1 MGCDL
6 QETTAQSGAG
16 QKKTHGQHPEQPGHT
31 PGGHERPRSPL
42 PGMDPAV
49 PKATLKVLGLSAGLL
64 VLVAAVTV
72 SVAVLLWRSE
82 ALGMLRGC
90 RERAANE
97 SRVLELRL
105 AELEQ
110 DRARLQRAVA
120 ESARAEDARR
130 RELAQARQ
138 EGKKLNSSLASCRER
153 AARLEANATAL
164 RDEALALRRE
174 RAELARKNAALQEE
188 LAQGTEEAK
197 ELRRWLEEAE
207 EQRRTLRARGEK
219 CEARQKELEKN
230 LRDNAAEVEAQR
242 RRRVGSR
249 TARRRKG

>member
-1 MGCDL
+1 MTC
-6 QETTAQSGAG
+6 
-16 QKKTHGQHPEQPGHT
+16 KKPQPEAALGRKKKPHGQHPEQPRHT

-49 PKATLKVLGLSAGLL
+49 PKATLKVLGLSVGLL

-110 DRARLQRAVA
+110 ERARLQRAAA

-153 AARLEANATAL
+153 AVGAAGMGTGGPRPLRPCCGVAWMRGEQRCPGRLGRWLLARRNGQNHVDAPSPGGFGAGSWKIPAAVGVWKAPLWFLVPGWGAAILSSSQT
-164 RDEALALRRE
+164 EALHTY
-174 RAELARKNAALQEE
+174 N
-188 LAQGTEEAK
+188 
-197 ELRRWLEEAE
+197 
-207 EQRRTLRARGEK
+207 
-219 CEARQKELEKN
+219 
-230 LRDNAAEVEAQR
+230 
-242 RRRVGSR
+242 
-249 TARRRKG
+249 

>member
-1 MGCDL
+1 
-6 QETTAQSGAG
+6 
-16 QKKTHGQHPEQPGHT
+16 
-31 PGGHERPRSPL
+31 
-42 PGMDPAV
+42 MDPAV
-49 PKATLKVLGLSAGLL
+49 PKATLKVLGLCAGLL

-110 DRARLQRAVA
+110 ERARLQRAAA

-153 AARLEANATAL
+153 VVGAAGMGTGGSPAPQTLLWGCMHAGRATLPRKVGEAAPGAAQWPRLCRCSISGGIWGRLVENPSGSWGV
-164 RDEALALRRE
+164 ESPPPVP
-174 RAELARKNAALQEE
+174 RA
-188 LAQGTEEAK
+188 
-197 ELRRWLEEAE
+197 WL
-207 EQRRTLRARGEK
+207 G
-219 CEARQKELEKN
+219 
-230 LRDNAAEVEAQR
+230 
-242 RRRVGSR
+242 GSYS
-249 TARRRKG
+249 

>member
-49 PKATLKVLGLSAGLL
+49 PKATLKVLGLSVGLL

-120 ESARAEDARR
+120 ESARAEDVRR

-153 AARLEANATAL
+153 AVGAAGMGNWGGPRPLRPCCGVACMRGEQRCPGRLGRWLLARRNGQNHFDAPSPGGFGAGSWKIPAAVGVWKAPLWFLVPGWGAAILSSSQT
-164 RDEALALRRE
+164 EALHTY
-174 RAELARKNAALQEE
+174 N
-188 LAQGTEEAK
+188 
-197 ELRRWLEEAE
+197 
-207 EQRRTLRARGEK
+207 
-219 CEARQKELEKN
+219 
-230 LRDNAAEVEAQR
+230 
-242 RRRVGSR
+242 
-249 TARRRKG
+249 